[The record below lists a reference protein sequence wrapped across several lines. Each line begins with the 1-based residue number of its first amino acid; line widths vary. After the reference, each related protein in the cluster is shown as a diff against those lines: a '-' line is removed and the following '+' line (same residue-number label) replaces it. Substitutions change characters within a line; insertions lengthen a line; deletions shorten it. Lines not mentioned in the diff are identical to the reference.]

1 MPCARHEAPGPPN
14 PHPLEGQR
22 ELPIFRFTDTG
33 GWSEGPD
40 TVVEEEPLEIRLRF
54 GPADDRQER
63 TLAVT
68 MRTPG
73 QDNDLVRGFLFS
85 ERLIDEPGQIE
96 SIEARPVRREEGKGH
111 TLTASL
117 RPDIAVRWDLL
128 ERHFYL
134 SSSCGV
140 CGKAS
145 VDAVL
150 QRVDRSFFPM
160 TPRVAASVVPA
171 MPGKLREAQTL
182 FSRTGGLHASGLFD
196 QSGKLLLLRED
207 VGRHNACDKLIG
219 ALLDGAAPREEAA
232 AVVLS
237 GRISFELVQKVLLA
251 GIPVLIAVG
260 APSSLA
266 VDLAEESGMT
276 LVGFTAPGRFN
287 VYAGRQRIVG

>member
-1 MPCARHEAPGPPN
+1 M
-14 PHPLEGQR
+14 
-22 ELPIFRFTDTG
+22 
-33 GWSEGPD
+33 
-40 TVVEEEPLEIRLRF
+40 EIRLRF
-54 GPADDRQER
+54 GPAEAREER

-73 QDNDLVRGFLFS
+73 HDGDLVRGFLYS
-85 ERLIDEPGQIE
+85 ERLIEEPEQIE
-96 SIEARPVRREEGKGH
+96 SIEAHPVRREAGKGH
-111 TLTASL
+111 TLTAAL

-160 TPRVAASVVPA
+160 TPRIAAREVQT
-171 MPGKLREAQTL
+171 MPGRLREAQAL

-196 QSGKLLLLRED
+196 RAGRLLFLRED

-219 ALLDGAAPREEAA
+219 ALLAGAAPRDQAA

-251 GIPVLIAVG
+251 GIPMLIAVG

-266 VDLAEESGMT
+266 VELAEEAGMT

-287 VYAGRQRIVG
+287 VYAGRQRITD

>member
-1 MPCARHEAPGPPN
+1 MFLIPRSPTPAKPE
-14 PHPLEGQR
+14 PLEGQR
-22 ELPIFRFTDTG
+22 ELPIFRFTERD
-33 GWSEGPD
+33 GWTEGPD
-40 TVVEEEPLEIRLRF
+40 TIVEEEPLEIRVRF
-54 GPADDRQER
+54 GPAETREER
-63 TLAVT
+63 ILAVT

-73 QDNDLVRGFLFS
+73 QDADLVRGFLFS
-85 ERLIDEPGQIE
+85 ERLIDKPDQIE
-96 SIEARPVRREEGKGH
+96 AIEARPVRREEGKGH
-111 TLTASL
+111 TLTATL
-117 RPDIAVRWDLL
+117 RPDITVRWDLL

-160 TPRVAASVVPA
+160 TPRMAASEVQALPA
-171 MPGKLREAQTL
+171 RLREAQAL

-196 QSGKLLLLRED
+196 QSGQLLLLRED

-219 ALLDGAAPREEAA
+219 ALLDGAAARDEAA

-251 GIPVLIAVG
+251 GIPMLIAVG

-287 VYAGRQRIVG
+287 VYTGRQRIVG

>member
-1 MPCARHEAPGPPN
+1 MTCDWPEARQPAKPL
-14 PHPLEGQR
+14 PLEGQR
-22 ELPIFRFTDTG
+22 ELPIYRYTDTA
-33 GWSEGPD
+33 GWTEGPD

-54 GPADDRQER
+54 GPAEDRQER

-73 QDNDLVRGFLFS
+73 QDSDLVRGFLLS
-85 ERLIDEPGQIE
+85 ERLITQPSDVE
-96 SIEARPVRREEGKGH
+96 SIEVQAVRRNEGKGH
-111 TLTASL
+111 TVTATL
-117 RPDIAVRWDLL
+117 RPGISVRWDLL

-150 QRVDRSFFPM
+150 QRVEGSFFPM
-160 TPRVAASVVPA
+160 TPRLDATVVQA
-171 MPGKLREAQTL
+171 MPARLREAQAL

-196 QSGKLLLLRED
+196 TSGRLLLLRED

-219 ALLDGAAPREEAA
+219 ALLEGAAAREEAA

-266 VDLAEESGMT
+266 VELAEESGMT

-287 VYAGRQRIVG
+287 VYTGRQRLAG